1 MSSGKSKS
9 NQLFSMANCWSRRS
23 FVQAV
28 FATAAI
34 SHATI
39 LWGSERRRTVLF
51 ICQYGSVKSAI
62 ARELFR
68 RRALE
73 RGVQVTA
80 ISRGIE
86 LESHLTPQLRAT
98 LAADGIDPESDG
110 QHQLSKADLHHAD
123 MTIILDPLPKQWKA
137 RRVHDWTDIRSFN
150 QFFETEKPRVLAR
163 IDQLLDEIVAQ
174 THR

>member
-62 ARELFR
+62 TRELFR

-86 LESHLTPQLRAT
+86 LESHLAPQLRVT
-98 LAADGIDPESDG
+98 LAADGIDPASDG
-110 QHQLSKADLHHAD
+110 QHQLTRADLHRAD
-123 MTIILDPLPKQWKA
+123 MTIILDPLPKGWKA